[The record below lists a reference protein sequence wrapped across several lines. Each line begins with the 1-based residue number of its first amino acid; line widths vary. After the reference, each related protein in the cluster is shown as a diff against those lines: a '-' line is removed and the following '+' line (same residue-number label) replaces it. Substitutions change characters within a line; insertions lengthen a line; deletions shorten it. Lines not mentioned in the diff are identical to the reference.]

1 MNNAMD
7 FLIMMAQSMVSQRFN
22 IPQNISNP
30 EDMVKHLVNSGQV
43 SQEQVNQ
50 AIQKRNNPINP
61 QFFKR

>member
-61 QFFKR
+61 QIFKR